1 MKQKRIFCALLS
13 SLIFAASCG
22 SQGSAP
28 GGDTTST
35 GDTTTA
41 ETTKPGIISKLTPGL
56 KEELGLDG
64 YEFNIFL
71 RAEGTTWSL
80 KDVVSDG
87 ETGDILNDAVF
98 RLTRHPVSSRHI
110 YSPETTVTT
119 RSSRW
124 AERLARRLHRGFCRT
139 SRS

>member
-98 RLTRHPVSSRHI
+98 RRNSWLEDNYGFKLAVG
-110 YSPETTVTT
+110 YS
-119 RSSRW
+119 
-124 AERLARRLHRGFCRT
+124 ADA
-139 SRS
+139 